1 MDRRSAPLLAIHLRL
16 EISSYRAMSSIAVTA
31 ATAASTIAQP
41 QLSMADPPESSD
53 RSSEENSFSPL
64 LLDLLHA
71 DLQGGINNLTLLTT
85 YLTGHASTTG
95 VQWHK

>member
-41 QLSMADPPESSD
+41 QLSMAEPGP
-53 RSSEENSFSPL
+53 RAPNP
-64 LLDLLHA
+64 
-71 DLQGGINNLTLLTT
+71 
-85 YLTGHASTTG
+85 GHAKLFALLWVSVTSSCNPPG
-95 VQWHK
+95 VKLTDGSADGKRRL